1 MKKIRLIIYYMIASK
16 LPSSCYPFGKIF
28 NRIRIKTLN
37 KIIPIGENSIIERNV
52 YIGDGNDVSIG
63 RNCQI
68 NENVRL
74 DNVSIGNN
82 VMIARNVVFLGR
94 MHRFDRMDIP
104 MIEQGED
111 KMDQTIICD
120 NVWIGINV
128 IVMPGLTIKKG
139 CILAAAAVLTK
150 NTRENGIY
158 GGVPAKLLR
167 IRN

>member
-1 MKKIRLIIYYMIASK
+1 MIASK